1 MQVQPIRQPV
11 QPSTLLPAGE
21 TAGELP
27 VPAPEPEQ
35 TPLNIPLQ
43 AVVWGAGAGACFLY
57 FALSYWRCRR
67 EFQTSLP
74 VEGTSLSVGGAR
86 RSISLRQSDRI
97 SAPLTYGVLHPVI
110 LMPKNT
116 NWNDK
121 ATLQYVLAHELVHI
135 RRFDAATKLVL
146 AGALCIHWFNPLV
159 WVMYLLANRDLELS
173 CDEEVVRQFGLN
185 ARRAYAMTLIGMEE
199 QKSGLS
205 GLYSYFNKNA
215 MEERITAIMK
225 TKKLTI
231 SAVCA
236 ALALI
241 IGITAAFATSAM
253 PGNQPDETAIPGFTQ
268 EESATLMSIW
278 CDGDEELTVAQYR
291 DKMLKLR
298 DDPAAEAL
306 FQRLDAALSDHS
318 LDDARKDN
326 QALNEFLMFYT
337 DLCKPLLFG
346 DSYTF
351 HFTHYGSTNGDA
363 VSSSPWLECENQLT
377 VLKPERLTVR
387 TYHDARLDIFDSLGR
402 VWDGTIQT
410 IEAVE
415 LECQRLMEKWSN
427 EMMTASVYA
436 VVREGWEEDSLG
448 DITQNWNQLLAP
460 YLPFGLRFELNPRAA
475 LEGSGLRMTYQG
487 YVVRGIVDGEIWIT
501 ETAGS
506 THFNPDSIELFAVR
520 DANGN
525 LTGLRLPTEEENSQY
540 WSKRVRNSFSRSPS
554 SQFYEERRTVPGT
567 KEDYETLFS
576 SVKITGYKDL
586 SLKEFNELVL
596 NWGNK
601 YFNAYESITEDTA
614 RSEFP
619 MELSEEEL
627 EFLRLTMPLSQE
639 ENYRMIQSIKT
650 GSPAEDPCVSAEQL
664 DRNDG
669 EWAWCHLWYQFSYHV
684 ADKNTMTVAERDRR
698 VNGFMGEVRNFFQ
711 KTDFDALLQLNETD
725 VVEKM
730 QEFAKKYSGKQLTI
744 AVDEN
749 LVQFESMDERDT
761 HVSAENTA
769 IRLVQAAAEAIR
781 QTGDE
786 AIAAELLGAN
796 YAQGLLWLDYDENWE
811 VSSDGP
817 YRLTAQGV
825 PYAEP
830 NTVRVAMEREDGS
843 TLYEEIVTWE
853 TKPTQ
858 PETVPPETTQPETDE
873 MIPARG
879 RGGGPTGPWT
889 SGYIRKSELELMLND
904 LDDPKSS
911 GDGQITL
918 YNEDGIVN
926 GTFYVKKDVWEY
938 EYNAKGELMASD
950 GYKEYQDRP
959 VYPVNSKGHTYGSDA
974 DWEDYGEHP
983 YLVSAV
989 GANGTSGYIRSHETD
1004 YYAESLADLP
1014 EQLAFYENMPEYVNL
1029 YDQEEENVLDIF
1041 FTYKHWPKID
1051 YPPEYAQ
1058 SGQKM
1063 LEYEKIYYTER
1074 GKTRFCKYEDCPYHI
1089 IKGWD

>member
-1 MQVQPIRQPV
+1 MNLLQMSFTGGVLITVITILRAAALSRLPKKAFLALWAVVLVRLLVPFSLPSVFSVYTYVEPAPIPAPVQVQPIRQPV

-21 TAGELP
+21 TAGEPP

-43 AVVWGAGAGACFLY
+43 AVVWGVGAGACFLY

-351 HFTHYGSTNGDA
+351 QFTHYGSANGDA

-387 TYHDARLDIFDSLGR
+387 TYNDARLDIFDSLGR

-487 YVVRGIVDGEIWIT
+487 YVVRGIVDGKIWIT

-664 DRNDG
+664 DRDDG
-669 EWAWCHLWYQFSYHV
+669 EWAWCHLWYQFSYHA

-698 VNGFMGEVRNFFQ
+698 INGFMGEVRNFFQ
-711 KTDFDALLQLNETD
+711 KTAFDALLQLNETD

-811 VSSDGP
+811 VSSDGL

-918 YNEDGIVN
+918 YNEDRIVN
-926 GTFYVKKDVWEY
+926 GTFYVKKE
-938 EYNAKGELMASD
+938 EKRGSANMKTAPTILSRAGIE
-950 GYKEYQDRP
+950 
-959 VYPVNSKGHTYGSDA
+959 HT
-974 DWEDYGEHP
+974 
-983 YLVSAV
+983 
-989 GANGTSGYIRSHETD
+989 
-1004 YYAESLADLP
+1004 
-1014 EQLAFYENMPEYVNL
+1014 AFP
-1029 YDQEEENVLDIF
+1029 
-1041 FTYKHWPKID
+1041 
-1051 YPPEYAQ
+1051 
-1058 SGQKM
+1058 
-1063 LEYEKIYYTER
+1063 
-1074 GKTRFCKYEDCPYHI
+1074 
-1089 IKGWD
+1089 IKPSPSTKS